1 MSLEQQIQEL
11 NNSIRELIEVLQ
23 PNINKQ
29 ANNGQVQK
37 VFTMEEAAEYLGV
50 GYSTLSIKK
59 EEWGIPYFENGT
71 RKLFTKDA
79 LDEFL
84 HRKEKEVLEE
94 DEYTRYLKKQL
105 RRAKWGEW

>member
-29 ANNGQVQK
+29 IENGPVQK

-59 EEWGIPYFENGT
+59 EEWKIPYVENGS

-84 HRKEKEVLEE
+84 HRKEKEILEE
-94 DEYTRYLKKQL
+94 DEYTKYLKREL
-105 RRAKWGEW
+105 RRAR

>member
-23 PNINKQ
+23 PNIDKQ
-29 ANNGQVQK
+29 IENGPVQK

-105 RRAKWGEW
+105 RRAK

>member
-29 ANNGQVQK
+29 IENGPVQK

-105 RRAKWGEW
+105 RRAK